1 MSEKRLFTEH
11 GVAARIATLIEPVL
25 DDLDFRLVRIR
36 VTGERGCTVQVM
48 AERPDGSITIE
59 DCEAISQAI
68 SPVLELDD
76 PIERAYHLEISS
88 PGMDRP
94 LVRVSDFEQWLGH
107 EVRIAMTVPVN
118 NRKRFRGILGK
129 LDGLELTLYVP
140 EAKEEEERTVLLP
153 LDRMEEAHLVLTDD
167 LIREAL
173 RRGTVPQIQE
183 DEDVEFKV
191 EQDTSDTNT
200 KKMKKITH

>member
-1 MSEKRLFTEH
+1 
-11 GVAARIATLIEPVL
+11 
-25 DDLDFRLVRIR
+25 
-36 VTGERGCTVQVM
+36 
-48 AERPDGSITIE
+48 
-59 DCEAISQAI
+59 
-68 SPVLELDD
+68 
-76 PIERAYHLEISS
+76 
-88 PGMDRP
+88 
-94 LVRVSDFEQWLGH
+94 
-107 EVRIAMTVPVN
+107 MTVPVN